1 MVREAEFDT
10 WGRDRIRVFPGQLFV
25 HAGAT
30 LTWEPGTPMVAQGP
44 SASKVVERGARIVA
58 EGRPE
63 APVVLTCDG
72 PVGGRDSGCWG
83 GLIVPGQ
90 APSHPW
96 NGTAPGVN
104 PPARVILGGDDP
116 ADSSGTLRC
125 VRVEL
130 AGSDARGGGVGFY
143 GVGVCTARSGTPAW
157 RTVAALRPA
166 ATNRQGP
173 G

>member
-1 MVREAEFDT
+1 MNAVWELRGGKVVREAEFDT
-10 WGRDRIRVFPGQLFV
+10 WERDRIRVFRGQVLV

-30 LTWEPGTPMVAQGP
+30 LTLEPGTPTVAQGP

-90 APSHPW
+90 APAHPW

-104 PPARVILGGDDP
+104 APARVILGGDGP
-116 ADSSGTLRC
+116 ADSSGALRC
-125 VRVEL
+125 VRVEF
-130 AGSDARGGGVGFY
+130 AGAGARGGGVGFY

-157 RTVAALRPA
+157 
-166 ATNRQGP
+166 
-173 G
+173 